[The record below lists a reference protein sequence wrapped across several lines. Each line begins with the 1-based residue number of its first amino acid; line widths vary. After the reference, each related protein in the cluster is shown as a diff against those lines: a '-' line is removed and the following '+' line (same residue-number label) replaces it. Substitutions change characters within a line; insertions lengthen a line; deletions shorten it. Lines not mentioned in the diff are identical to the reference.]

1 MQQNITSDQIKAR
14 IKELR
19 RLRRKDEHIDA
30 EQQFKEELLDH
41 GLYIL
46 WVYSMNDYAVFCN
59 EE

>member
-1 MQQNITSDQIKAR
+1 MSIDKIKAR

-19 RLRRKDEHIDA
+19 RLRAEDKHVEA

-41 GLYIL
+41 GLYVL
-46 WVYSMNDYAVFCN
+46 WVYSMQDYGIFCN